1 MITSDSV
8 MLNVKNA
15 SSSNGGSG
23 TTTIASN
30 ATTSSGTPSP
40 KRPTSARR
48 AITAALMPHLWL
60 AARGRGAAR

>member
-1 MITSDSV
+1 MITSDNV

-23 TTTIASN
+23 TTTIASS

-40 KRPTSARR
+40 KRPMSESR
-48 AITAALMPHLWL
+48 AITAALMP
-60 AARGRGAAR
+60 